1 MVSVK
6 DMQIGRKYLVNG
18 KYRILTRKKEH
29 TYDTSAHGQDGA
41 SYDLKFKDGHVVP
54 DVDYSQFYQMD
65 PDFYE
70 LTCPGC
76 AISGG
81 KKTRRKMKKRKPM
94 KSRKARKSARK
105 SRR

>member
-6 DMQIGRKYLVNG
+6 EMQVGRKYLVDG
-18 KYRILTRKKEH
+18 QYRILTRKKE
-29 TYDTSAHGQDGA
+29 YIYNTSSYGQDGA
-41 SYDLKFKDGHVVP
+41 SYDLKFKDGHVVNN
-54 DVDYSQFYQMD
+54 VDYSQFYQMD

-70 LTCPGC
+70 STCSSC

-81 KKTRRKMKKRKPM
+81 TKTRRKMKKRKPR